1 VHDPITSDDP
11 NGLLAMKFI
20 DTKENESLYKTITRK
35 NICIQ
40 DRKRDTVTLN
50 RNHKYFYQIQQG
62 MHLSNRNWTDFV
74 VAAATSF
81 PWHAH

>member
-1 VHDPITSDDP
+1 MHDPITSNDP
-11 NGLLAMKFI
+11 NGLLEMKFI
-20 DTKENESLYKTITRK
+20 DTEENESLNNTITCK

-40 DRKRDTVTLN
+40 DSKRDTVTLN
-50 RNHKYFYQIQQG
+50 RNHKYFYQTQQG
-62 MHLSNRNWTDFV
+62 MYLSNRNWTDIV